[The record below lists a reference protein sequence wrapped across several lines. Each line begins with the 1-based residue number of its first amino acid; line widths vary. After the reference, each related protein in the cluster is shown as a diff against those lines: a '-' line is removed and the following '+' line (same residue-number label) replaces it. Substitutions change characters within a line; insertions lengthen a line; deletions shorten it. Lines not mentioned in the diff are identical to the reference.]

1 MIPVPRKSVLKRKRS
16 GHSPWGAVSLGS
28 PEEPCAGS
36 APGPADMGG
45 PGSASKSFL
54 LTAGQEEWAW
64 KWKWFVL
71 HLTLIDFVGSRFL

>member
-36 APGPADMGG
+36 APGPADMGD